1 MRAFS
6 LIALAAPLVSAIQ
19 FTAPELNATISKGEK
34 YTLTWDTVDTDP
46 SSFSVFLVNFVDWPP
61 SYTALATDLET
72 AAGSA
77 EVTVPC
83 STPSSYGFQFNAI
96 NGTNVYVI
104 YAQTEKFFVDG
115 GPCEDAPVPSP
126 STCAPPATV
135 TVTVSTTLS
144 HSLYSNHSATT
155 SAPSSL
161 YPTIIPSAGKCP
173 DTIGW
178 GESGYHNPVTLT
190 SVPHPEYPVATVYP
204 PATTSAPA
212 YKAKGDGKKYGV
224 TSTIYQT
231 VYKDLSEVEDGE
243 CFC

>member
-1 MRAFS
+1 MVRAFS
-6 LIALAAPLVSAIQ
+6 LVALAAPLVSAIQ
-19 FTAPELNATISKGEK
+19 FTSPELNSTLSKGEK

-46 SSFSVFLVNFVDWPP
+46 SAFSVYLVNFVDWPP
-61 SYTALATDLET
+61 SYTGLAYDLET
-72 AAGSA
+72 AAGEA
-77 EVTVPC
+77 EITIPC

-104 YAQTEKFFVDG
+104 YAQTEKFSVDG
-115 GPCEDAPVPSP
+115 GPCEDAPVTS

-144 HSLYSNHSATT
+144 HHSSLFSNHSSTT
-155 SAPSSL
+155 VAPSYSPTV
-161 YPTIIPSAGKCP
+161 YPTPGKCP

-178 GESGYHNPVTLT
+178 GESGYSYPVSLT
-190 SVPHPEYPVATVYP
+190 SVPHPTDYPVAP
-204 PATTSAPA
+204 APATTSAPA
-212 YKAKGDGKKYGV
+212 YKVKGSGKKYGV